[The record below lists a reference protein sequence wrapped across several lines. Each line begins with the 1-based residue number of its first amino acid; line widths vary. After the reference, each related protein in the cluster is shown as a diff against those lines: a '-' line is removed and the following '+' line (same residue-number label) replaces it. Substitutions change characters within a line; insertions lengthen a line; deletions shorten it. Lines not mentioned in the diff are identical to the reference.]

1 MGAYRVF
8 IRFKWIFIFGFLSL
22 ALTEAL
28 YAAEP
33 EPEPI
38 SWQLLIFGLLGGL
51 AFFLYGIEKMSVGL
65 QKTAGNK
72 MRSVLAAVTKN
83 QLVGLLIGAGITM
96 VIQSSGATTA
106 MLVSFVQA
114 GLMSFTQSIGVILGS
129 GIGTTFT
136 AQLIA
141 FKVDD
146 YALLMIAIGFGL
158 YITSSSGRGKNIGE
172 MILGV
177 GILFYGMKLM
187 SVAMEPLRTNTGFI
201 RMMQELENPMAG
213 LLVGTVFTA
222 LIQGSAASIGIVIL
236 LAQQGLVT
244 LEASIPLILGA
255 NIGTCVTAALACIG
269 TSREAKQVAL
279 ANVVSKVIGVLAF
292 IFWIPSFAGLVREL
306 ALKTGSDIGRQVANA
321 HTLFNVFLAFALI
334 PFTPLFARLIEKM
347 LPTQKGKTSSASPA
361 WHLEEGSISSPA
373 LAIDLAR
380 REISRIAG
388 ILGQMLQAVIIPFM
402 SDEKLIRREGLPRE
416 EIELLIKEIPTR
428 DSHNPGLTLL
438 EGISRREEEVDFL
451 DEKLRDYL
459 LKVARLEVSV
469 EQVNEIYGM
478 ISIVNDMERIGDLI
492 HRNMLPLIAKK
503 RALEVD
509 FSDEGKEELLIYHQK
524 VCRQVDLLREAFAET
539 NLEKA
544 RAIMASERKYL
555 ALEDQYRARHLERI
569 RMQLKNSLETHEVHM
584 ELMDLFKQIVVYSSN
599 IAGTFVSGRASGK

>member
-1 MGAYRVF
+1 MDAYRVVV
-8 IRFKWIFIFGFLSL
+8 RSKWIFIFGFLSL
-22 ALTEAL
+22 VLAGVL

-33 EPEPI
+33 ESQPI

-51 AFFLYGIEKMSVGL
+51 TFFLYGIEKMSVGL

-83 QLVGLLIGAGITM
+83 QLIGLLIGAGITM

-136 AQLIA
+136 AQMIA
-141 FKVDD
+141 FRVDD
-146 YALLMIAIGFGL
+146 YALLMIAIGFGF

-177 GILFYGMKLM
+177 GMLFYGMKLM
-187 SVAMEPLRTNTGFI
+187 SVAMEPLRTNAGFI
-201 RMMQELENPMAG
+201 KLMQELENPLAG

-222 LIQGSAASIGIVIL
+222 LIQGSAASIGIIIL

-244 LEASIPLILGA
+244 LEAGIPLILGA

-292 IFWIPSFAGLVREL
+292 IFWVPGFAGLVREL

-321 HTLFNVFLAFALI
+321 HTLFNVFLAVAFI

-347 LPTQKGKTSSASPA
+347 LPTHKEKAPSNSPA

-388 ILGQMLQAVIIPFM
+388 ILWQMMQAVIIPFM

-416 EIELLIKEIPTR
+416 EIEMLIKEIPTR
-428 DSHNPGLTLL
+428 DSHNPELTLL
-438 EGISRREEEVDFL
+438 EGISRREEEIDFL

-478 ISIVNDMERIGDLI
+478 ISVVNDMERIGDLI

-524 VCRQVDLLREAFAET
+524 VCRQIDLLREAFAET

-544 RAIMASERKYL
+544 RAIMVSERKYL

-569 RMQLKNSLETHEVHM
+569 RMQYRESLETHEVHM
-584 ELMDLFKQIVVYSSN
+584 ELMDLFKQIVVYSSS
-599 IAGTFVSGRASGK
+599 IAGTFVSGRASDK